1 MNIGTW
7 LACVLYYWVSFY
19 DSTTHIS
26 TCSVESHLV
35 KDTGQVSDLVLQVA
49 LEVNEVKHQIQRVRA
64 NTDKQEPYLEVD
76 PVVEEL
82 CCFLLWSCAL
92 SKMVVPAEKEGCWWK
107 CDRFLGHLVNWYG
120 DTME

>member
-7 LACVLYYWVSFY
+7 LACILYYWASFY
-19 DSTTHIS
+19 DSPTHIS

-35 KDTGQVSDLVLQVA
+35 KDTSQVSDLVLQVA
-49 LEVNEVKHQIQRVRA
+49 LEVDEVKHQIQRVRV

-92 SKMVVPAEKEGCWWK
+92 SKMVVPAAK
-107 CDRFLGHLVNWYG
+107 
-120 DTME
+120 